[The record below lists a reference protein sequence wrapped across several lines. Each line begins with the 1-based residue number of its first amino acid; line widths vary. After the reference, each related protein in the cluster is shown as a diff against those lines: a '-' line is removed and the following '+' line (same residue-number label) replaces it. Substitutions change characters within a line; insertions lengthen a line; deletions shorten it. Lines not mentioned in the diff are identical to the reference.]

1 MTPFFV
7 TFIEKYVRF
16 DPFGAV
22 FIYICL
28 QMVCKFTNNTN
39 MITAKFY
46 LDIRNQKKDGTYS
59 IKINIT
65 RYRKVIFINTGFSS
79 TKENWEGNQFSSHE
93 PNFRAKNSRLRDMF
107 NKVERII
114 YELEETGE
122 GNSITEKQL
131 KTIIGRRLFGGKE
144 QLNVFI
150 NVLDKF
156 LETKVKQGTRKVYI
170 ETRKKIL
177 SFDPDATFETITID
191 WLTRFDNE
199 MYKKGLKTNYRGIQ
213 LRNIR
218 AVFNYAIDNEI
229 TTLYPFR
236 RFKIKKEETAK
247 RSLTLDEL
255 RNLRDCPVED
265 YQEKYR
271 DMFMLMFYLMGINAV
286 DLFSLPPLKGDR
298 ITYHRAKTNKLY
310 DIKVEPEARAIIKK
324 YKGDKYMLNVLDGYK
339 DYKDC
344 LHWMNAGLKKIGNMK
359 RVGRGGKKE
368 IEPYFPEL
376 SSYWSRHTW
385 ATLAASLDIPKE
397 TIAAALGHS
406 SNSVTDIYI
415 KFDKSKVDKANRAV
429 IDYVLYGKTGE

>member
-1 MTPFFV
+1 
-7 TFIEKYVRF
+7 
-16 DPFGAV
+16 
-22 FIYICL
+22 
-28 QMVCKFTNNTN
+28 

-79 TKENWEGNQFSSHE
+79 AKENWEGNQFSNHE

-114 YELEETGE
+114 YELEEAGN
-122 GNSITEKQL
+122 GNSIPEKQL
-131 KTIIGRRLFGGKE
+131 KILIEKKLFGDDSSGMNFIYY
-144 QLNVFI
+144 LNKFI
-150 NVLDKF
+150 
-156 LETKVKQGTRKVYI
+156 ETKTRNGTIKVY
-170 ETRKKIL
+170 EHTLLKIRE
-177 SFDPDATFETITID
+177 FDENANFNTITKE
-191 WLTRFDNE
+191 WLIKFENWLVASDCKINT
-199 MYKKGLKTNYRGIQ
+199 ISIH

-255 RNLRDCPVED
+255 KLLRDCPVED

-310 DIKVEPEARAIIKK
+310 DIKVEPEAKVIIEK
-324 YKGDKYMLNVLDGYK
+324 YKGDKYMLNVLDEYK
-339 DYKDC
+339 DYKDF

-415 KFDKSKVDKANRAV
+415 KFDRSKVDKANRAV
-429 IDYVLYGKTGE
+429 IDYVNNPST